1 MTSDSLQQEI
11 QEAITELLNMARGMS
26 RNKISNNCKF
36 ILTEIKDSNRSF
48 NDQRMLLKKENDKK
62 TPLPFQQVILILQT
76 LYKNLYDINLYIYKS
91 SKDLT
96 VIDIRYYQKS
106 SLDKDYRQKV
116 TDNPPMI
123 HSKVAIPAW
132 LLNKNEK
139 FDINWERKIWLIRWK
154 LFCVRHKLQR

>member
-11 QEAITELLNMARGMS
+11 QEAIPELLNMARGIS
-26 RNKISNNCKF
+26 WNKISNNCKF
-36 ILTEIKDSNRSF
+36 ILTEIKDSDRGF

-62 TPLPFQQVILILQT
+62 TPLLFQQVIPILQT

-123 HSKVAIPAW
+123 HCKIAIPPW
-132 LLNKNEK
+132 LLTKNEK
-139 FDINWERKIWLIRWK
+139 FDINWERKLWLIKWK